1 MPDVARES
9 GVSVGYSTVLDK
21 SLFEAQREDEI
32 ILCLNYDGPVR
43 DQQRQPLP
51 PKQQPQPSNHLRS
64 PLGRTGRACRRRC
77 RGGWADP
84 SSRTT

>member
-32 ILCLNYDGPVR
+32 ILCLNCDGLYGINNVNR
-43 DQQRQPLP
+43 FLQS
-51 PKQQPQPSNHLRS
+51 SNRNRAITR
-64 PLGRTGRACRRRC
+64 GRTGRACRRRC

>member
-32 ILCLNYDGPVR
+32 ILCLNCDGLYGINNVNR
-43 DQQRQPLP
+43 FLQS
-51 PKQQPQPSNHLRS
+51 SNRN
-64 PLGRTGRACRRRC
+64 RAI
-77 RGGWADP
+77 
-84 SSRTT
+84 T